1 VAGEASRPRG
11 ALLCGPDLLGM
22 EGGSEIGAVLFGE
35 EQPSVYRNLKPTHAK
50 AALTIM
56 QIPVHRGQSFRR
68 IADSIPV
75 IADSF

>member
-50 AALTIM
+50 AALTINGGGTGDAAAM
-56 QIPVHRGQSFRR
+56 VAVPICSP
-68 IADSIPV
+68 
-75 IADSF
+75 